1 MTSEIFMDYRQI
13 WAGIRSMYE
22 DEGALAGKIR
32 GEHLGSVIRLTPYAM
47 AANIG
52 SASLMLWALQD
63 LRSIG
68 LYLWYTCMLA
78 TACVAMQR
86 WRHYAHRQL
95 QTASRRAARRATL
108 HASMLALLWACLPV
122 FWFASVTSG
131 QQLLI
136 ATLFTGML
144 SAGTFL
150 LSPLPRASLCYAS
163 IFTAAALWALW
174 DAGEPIMAGV
184 AGLMVFYAPINMV
197 GAISSW
203 RKATA
208 LIISRSEAV
217 RQEQL
222 LSTVFQDFEQSANE
236 ALWEIRTNGMLA
248 QASARLCT
256 LLRLP
261 PAHAPSTS
269 LPEWL
274 AQHAIREHDAFS
286 KILDQQAPFHSLP
299 MALEIHGERFHLAFT
314 GKPFKDEWG
323 HIRGW
328 RGVVA
333 DKTSIVQAQEQL
345 ERLAHTDSLTG
356 LANRFFIHQA
366 IAQEMQAGRGGA
378 LLLIDLDY
386 FKTVNDTLGHSV
398 GDAVLQEIAKRLQT
412 ASVPTHLMARLG
424 GDEFAVL
431 MRQSRDGSY
440 PLALAQRQ
448 AHILAEALN
457 RPLHMEGRRLRMGA
471 SIGLALFEPG
481 DTDVDGLLVQADTAL
496 YVAKDAGRGRYV
508 AYTPE
513 MGERNQRKARLE
525 NDLREAIQ
533 RREMSLHWQPQI
545 DVSTGRLCGAEGLL
559 RWQHPELGAIAPTEF
574 IQIAEQSGII
584 DTLGAWVLLQ
594 ACEAAVHQPA
604 LAGLDV
610 SVNVSALQLRD
621 ADFVTVVQATLL
633 TTGLAPHRLELE
645 ITESVFIEDPSRALQ
660 QLHALR
666 ALGVRIAL
674 DDFGTGYSSLS
685 YLSQFPFHTL
695 KIDRAFMQKAGEHGC
710 GHTIV
715 KSIVRMASDLGMRT
729 VAEGVEA
736 PEQLAL
742 LCEMGATQAQGYLWS
757 RPCTLQGLQ
766 QFREQWSAHE
776 YQAASTTIA

>member
-1 MTSEIFMDYRQI
+1 MDYRQI
-13 WAGIRSMYE
+13 WAEIRSMYE

-32 GEHLGSVIRLTPYAM
+32 GEHLSTVVRLTPYAM

-63 LRSIG
+63 LHSIG
-68 LYLWYTCMLA
+68 LYVWYTLMLA
-78 TACVAMQR
+78 TACAAMQR
-86 WRHYAHRQL
+86 WRHYAHRSV
-95 QTASRRAARRATL
+95 QTASRRAVGKATW
-108 HASMLALLWACLPV
+108 HAGVLALLWACLPV
-122 FWFASVTSG
+122 FWFATVTSG

-144 SAGTFL
+144 GAGTFL
-150 LSPLPRASLCYAS
+150 LSPLPRASLTYAS

-174 DAGEPIMAGV
+174 DAGAPVMAGV
-184 AGLMVFYAPINMV
+184 AGLMIFYAPINMA
-197 GAISSW
+197 GAVSSW

-222 LSTVFQDFEQSANE
+222 LSTLFQDFEQSTHE
-236 ALWEIRTNGMLA
+236 ALWEIRTNGLLA
-248 QASARLCT
+248 QASPRLCA

-261 PAHAPSTS
+261 AAHAPTTS

-274 AQHAIREHDAFS
+274 EQHAVLDHDAFS
-286 KILDQQAPFHSLP
+286 RVLDQQVPFHSLP

-333 DKTSIVQAQEQL
+333 DKTSIVQAHEQL

-356 LANRFFIHQA
+356 LANRFFMHQA
-366 IAQEMQAGRGGA
+366 IAEEMKAGRGGA

-398 GDAVLQEIAKRLQT
+398 GDAVLQEMARRLQT
-412 ASVPTHLMARLG
+412 ASAPSHLIARLG

-431 MRQSRDGSY
+431 MRQSRSASY

-448 AHILAEALN
+448 AHLLAEALN
-457 RPLHMEGRRLRMGA
+457 RPLNMQGRRLRMGA
-471 SIGLALFEPG
+471 SIGLALFDPG
-481 DTDVDGLLVQADTAL
+481 HTDVDGLLVQADTAL
-496 YVAKDAGRGRYV
+496 YAAKDAGRGRYV

-513 MGERNQRKARLE
+513 MGERNQRQSRLE

-545 DVSTGRLCGAEGLL
+545 DISTGRLCGAEGLL
-559 RWQHPELGAIAPTEF
+559 RWKHPELGPIAPSEF
-574 IQIAEQSGII
+574 IQIAEHSGTI
-584 DTLGAWVLLQ
+584 DILGAWVLLQ
-594 ACEAAVHQPA
+594 ACEAAVHEPA

-610 SVNVSALQLRD
+610 SVNVSALQLAE
-621 ADFVTVVQATLL
+621 ADFVTQVQATLL

-645 ITESVFIEDPSRALQ
+645 ITESIFIDDPTHALQ

-695 KIDRAFMQKAGEHGC
+695 KIDRAFLQKAGEHGC
-710 GHTIV
+710 GRTIV
-715 KSIVRMASDLGMRT
+715 KSIVQMASDLGMRT

-757 RPCTLQGLQ
+757 RPCSADAFAVLRSKWDQGTAEERVPLCS
-766 QFREQWSAHE
+766 EAP
-776 YQAASTTIA
+776 